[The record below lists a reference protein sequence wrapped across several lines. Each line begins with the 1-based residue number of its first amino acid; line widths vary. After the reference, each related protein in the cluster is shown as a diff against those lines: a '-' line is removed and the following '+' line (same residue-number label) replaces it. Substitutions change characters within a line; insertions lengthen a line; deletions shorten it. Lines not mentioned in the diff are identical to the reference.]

1 MSPAGP
7 GVDTGSARPGG
18 HHHNTS
24 PEKEW
29 STTMAGET
37 TLTIVGN
44 LTADP
49 ELRFTPAG
57 HAVAD
62 FTVASTPRNYDR
74 HAGQWRDG
82 EALFLRCTAWRQLAE
97 HTAESLTKG
106 TRVIVTGRLRQRSF
120 ELAEGGTRT
129 VTELD
134 VDELG
139 PSLRHSTARVTKPT
153 RTTTTTTSEPTT
165 RTAADAAAGTSG
177 GGLA

>member
-1 MSPAGP
+1 
-7 GVDTGSARPGG
+7 
-18 HHHNTS
+18 
-24 PEKEW
+24 
-29 STTMAGET
+29 MAGET

-74 HAGQWRDG
+74 QVGQWRDG
-82 EALFLRCTAWRQLAE
+82 EPLFLRCTAWRQLAE

-120 ELAEGGTRT
+120 ELTEGVTRT

-134 VDELG
+134 VEELG
-139 PSLRHSTARVTKPT
+139 PSLRYSTARVTKTT
-153 RTTTTTTSEPTT
+153 RSSIPAESTTTAVTT
-165 RTAADAAAGTSG
+165 RATGTAAAGTG
-177 GGLA
+177 GGGST

>member
-1 MSPAGP
+1 
-7 GVDTGSARPGG
+7 
-18 HHHNTS
+18 
-24 PEKEW
+24 
-29 STTMAGET
+29 MAGET

-49 ELRFTPAG
+49 ELRFTPSG

-74 HAGQWRDG
+74 DAGAWRDG
-82 EALFLRCTAWRQLAE
+82 EPLFLRCTAWRQLAE

-120 ELAEGGTRT
+120 ELTEGGTRT

-134 VDELG
+134 VDDLG
-139 PSLRHSTARVTKPT
+139 PSLRHSTARVTKTT
-153 RTTTTTTSEPTT
+153 RTTTTTTSEPTPT
-165 RTAADAAAGTSG
+165 TAAAPTVAGTDG
-177 GGLA
+177 GGSA

>member
-1 MSPAGP
+1 
-7 GVDTGSARPGG
+7 
-18 HHHNTS
+18 
-24 PEKEW
+24 
-29 STTMAGET
+29 MAGET

-74 HAGQWRDG
+74 QAGAWRDG
-82 EALFLRCTAWRQLAE
+82 EPLFLRCTAWRQLAE
-97 HTAESLTKG
+97 HAAESLTKG
-106 TRVIVTGRLRQRSF
+106 TQVIVTGRLRQLSF

-134 VDELG
+134 VEELG
-139 PSLRHSTARVTKPT
+139 PSLRHCTARVTKTT
-153 RTTTTTTSEPTT
+153 RTTTTTTSEPTPT
-165 RTAADAAAGTSG
+165 TAAAPTVAGTDG
-177 GGLA
+177 GGSA

>member
-1 MSPAGP
+1 
-7 GVDTGSARPGG
+7 
-18 HHHNTS
+18 
-24 PEKEW
+24 
-29 STTMAGET
+29 MAGET

-49 ELRFTPAG
+49 ELRFTPSG

-74 HAGQWRDG
+74 QTGEWRDG
-82 EALFLRCTAWRQLAE
+82 EPLFLRCTAWRQLAE

-120 ELAEGGTRT
+120 ELTEGGTRT

-139 PSLRHSTARVTKPT
+139 PSLRHSTARVTKTT
-153 RTTTTTTSEPTT
+153 RTTTSTTSEPTT
-165 RTAADAAAGTSG
+165 TTAGTG
-177 GGLA
+177 GGGSA

>member
-1 MSPAGP
+1 
-7 GVDTGSARPGG
+7 
-18 HHHNTS
+18 
-24 PEKEW
+24 
-29 STTMAGET
+29 MAGET

-62 FTVASTPRNYDR
+62 FTVASTPRSYDR
-74 HAGQWRDG
+74 ERGEWRDG
-82 EALFLRCTAWRQLAE
+82 EPQFLRCTAWRQLAE

-120 ELAEGGTRT
+120 ELGEGGTRT

-139 PSLRHSTARVTKPT
+139 PSLRHSTARVTKTT
-153 RTTTTTTSEPTT
+153 RTTPTTTSEPTT
-165 RTAADAAAGTSG
+165 TTAAAPTVAGTDG
-177 GGLA
+177 GGSA

>member
-1 MSPAGP
+1 
-7 GVDTGSARPGG
+7 
-18 HHHNTS
+18 
-24 PEKEW
+24 
-29 STTMAGET
+29 MAGET

-57 HAVAD
+57 HAVAE
-62 FTVASTPRNYDR
+62 FTVASTPRSYDR
-74 HAGQWRDG
+74 QAWQWRDG
-82 EALFLRCTAWRQLAE
+82 ESLFLRCTAWRQLAE

-120 ELAEGGTRT
+120 ELTEGGTRT

-139 PSLRHSTARVTKPT
+139 PSLRHSTARVTKTT
-153 RTTTTTTSEPTT
+153 RTTTSTTSEPTT
-165 RTAADAAAGTSG
+165 TTAGTG
-177 GGLA
+177 GGGSA

>member
-1 MSPAGP
+1 
-7 GVDTGSARPGG
+7 
-18 HHHNTS
+18 
-24 PEKEW
+24 
-29 STTMAGET
+29 MAGET

-74 HAGQWRDG
+74 DAGAWRDG
-82 EALFLRCTAWRQLAE
+82 EPLFLRCTAWRQLAE
-97 HTAESLTKG
+97 HAAESLTSG

-120 ELAEGGTRT
+120 ELTEGVTRT

-134 VDELG
+134 VDDLG
-139 PSLRHSTARVTKPT
+139 PSLRHSSARVTKTT
-153 RTTTTTTSEPTT
+153 RNTPASSTTSEPTT
-165 RTAADAAAGTSG
+165 TAAGTSG
-177 GGLA
+177 GGSA

>member
-1 MSPAGP
+1 
-7 GVDTGSARPGG
+7 
-18 HHHNTS
+18 
-24 PEKEW
+24 
-29 STTMAGET
+29 MAGET

-74 HAGQWRDG
+74 DAGQWRDG

-97 HTAESLTKG
+97 HAAESLTKG

-120 ELAEGGTRT
+120 ELTEGVTRT

-139 PSLRHSTARVTKPT
+139 PSLRYSTARVTKTT
-153 RTTTTTTSEPTT
+153 RTTPTTTSEPTPT
-165 RTAADAAAGTSG
+165 AAGTDG
-177 GGLA
+177 GGSA

>member
-1 MSPAGP
+1 MNPAGP
-7 GVDTGSARPGG
+7 GADLSSARPGG

-24 PEKEW
+24 PETEW

-44 LTADP
+44 LTGDP

-62 FTVASTPRNYDR
+62 FTVASTPRTFDR
-74 HAGQWRDG
+74 QAGQWRDG
-82 EALFLRCTAWRQLAE
+82 EPLFLRCTAWRQLAE
-97 HTAESLTKG
+97 HAAESLTRG

-120 ELAEGGTRT
+120 ELTEGVTRT

-139 PSLRHSTARVTKPT
+139 PSLRHSTARVTKTT
-153 RTTTTTTSEPTT
+153 RNTTPSTPSEPTPT
-165 RTAADAAAGTSG
+165 AAGTDGDGS
-177 GGLA
+177 A

>member
-1 MSPAGP
+1 
-7 GVDTGSARPGG
+7 
-18 HHHNTS
+18 
-24 PEKEW
+24 
-29 STTMAGET
+29 MAGET

-49 ELRFTPAG
+49 ELRYTPAG

-62 FTVASTPRNYDR
+62 FTVASTPRSYDR
-74 HAGQWRDG
+74 HAGEWRDG

-120 ELAEGGTRT
+120 ELTEGGTRT

-139 PSLRHSTARVTKPT
+139 PSLRHSTARVTKTT
-153 RTTTTTTSEPTT
+153 RTTPTTTSEPTT
-165 RTAADAAAGTSG
+165 TAAAPTVAGTDG
-177 GGLA
+177 GGSA

>member
-1 MSPAGP
+1 
-7 GVDTGSARPGG
+7 
-18 HHHNTS
+18 
-24 PEKEW
+24 
-29 STTMAGET
+29 MAGET

-62 FTVASTPRNYDR
+62 FTVASTPRSYDR
-74 HAGQWRDG
+74 ERGEWRDG

-120 ELAEGGTRT
+120 ELTEGVTRT

-139 PSLRHSTARVTKPT
+139 PSLRHSTARVTKTT
-153 RTTTTTTSEPTT
+153 RTTTPTTSGPTTTT
-165 RTAADAAAGTSG
+165 ADAPTVAGTG
-177 GGLA
+177 GGGSA

>member
-1 MSPAGP
+1 
-7 GVDTGSARPGG
+7 
-18 HHHNTS
+18 
-24 PEKEW
+24 
-29 STTMAGET
+29 MAGET

-44 LTADP
+44 LTGDP

-74 HAGQWRDG
+74 ERGEWRDG

-97 HTAESLTKG
+97 HTAESLTRG

-120 ELAEGGTRT
+120 ELTEGVTRT

-139 PSLRHSTARVTKPT
+139 PSLRHSTARVTKTT
-153 RTTTTTTSEPTT
+153 RNTTPSTPSEPTTTTT
-165 RTAADAAAGTSG
+165 AAAPTAGTG
-177 GGLA
+177 GGGSA

>member
-1 MSPAGP
+1 
-7 GVDTGSARPGG
+7 
-18 HHHNTS
+18 
-24 PEKEW
+24 
-29 STTMAGET
+29 MAGET

-49 ELRFTPAG
+49 ELRFTPSG
-57 HAVAD
+57 HAVAE
-62 FTVASTPRNYDR
+62 FTVASTPRSYDR
-74 HAGQWRDG
+74 ETGAWRDG

-97 HTAESLTKG
+97 HAAESLTKG

-139 PSLRHSTARVTKPT
+139 PSLRYSTARVTKTT
-153 RTTTTTTSEPTT
+153 RTTPSITSEPTAA
-165 RTAADAAAGTSG
+165 TAAAAGGTG
-177 GGLA
+177 GGGSA

>member
-1 MSPAGP
+1 
-7 GVDTGSARPGG
+7 
-18 HHHNTS
+18 
-24 PEKEW
+24 
-29 STTMAGET
+29 MAGET

-62 FTVASTPRNYDR
+62 FTVASTPRSYDR
-74 HAGQWRDG
+74 QTGQWRDG

-106 TRVIVTGRLRQRSF
+106 IRVIVTGRLRQRSF
-120 ELAEGGTRT
+120 ELTEGVTRT

-139 PSLRHSTARVTKPT
+139 PSLRHSTARVTKTT
-153 RTTTTTTSEPTT
+153 RTTTPTTSEPTT
-165 RTAADAAAGTSG
+165 TTAAAPTGAGTSG
-177 GGLA
+177 GGSA

>member
-1 MSPAGP
+1 
-7 GVDTGSARPGG
+7 
-18 HHHNTS
+18 
-24 PEKEW
+24 
-29 STTMAGET
+29 MAGET

-49 ELRFTPAG
+49 ELRFTPTG

-74 HAGQWRDG
+74 QAGQWRDG
-82 EALFLRCTAWRQLAE
+82 EPLFLRCTAWRQLAE
-97 HTAESLTKG
+97 HAAESLTRG

-120 ELAEGGTRT
+120 ELTEGGTRT

-139 PSLRHSTARVTKPT
+139 PSLRYSTTRVTKTT
-153 RTTTTTTSEPTT
+153 RNTTTTSEPTAT
-165 RTAADAAAGTSG
+165 TAAAAAGTSG
-177 GGLA
+177 GGSA

>member
-1 MSPAGP
+1 
-7 GVDTGSARPGG
+7 
-18 HHHNTS
+18 
-24 PEKEW
+24 
-29 STTMAGET
+29 MAGET

-44 LTADP
+44 LTGDP

-57 HAVAD
+57 HAVAE
-62 FTVASTPRNYDR
+62 FTVASTPRSYDR
-74 HAGQWRDG
+74 QVGQWRDG

-120 ELAEGGTRT
+120 ELTEGVTRT

-134 VDELG
+134 VDDLG
-139 PSLRHSTARVTKPT
+139 PSLRHSTARVTKTT
-153 RTTTTTTSEPTT
+153 RTTPTTTSEPTT

>member
-1 MSPAGP
+1 
-7 GVDTGSARPGG
+7 
-18 HHHNTS
+18 
-24 PEKEW
+24 
-29 STTMAGET
+29 MAGET

-57 HAVAD
+57 HAVAE
-62 FTVASTPRNYDR
+62 FTVASTPRSYDR
-74 HAGQWRDG
+74 QGGAWRDG

-120 ELAEGGTRT
+120 ELSEGVTRT

-139 PSLRHSTARVTKPT
+139 PSLRHSTARVTKTT
-153 RTTTTTTSEPTT
+153 RTTTPASSTTSEPTT
-165 RTAADAAAGTSG
+165 TAAPAAAGGTG
-177 GGLA
+177 GGGSA